1 MPRRKR
7 DQFEIPGVKLPDLSK
22 VKRKLPKIKLD
33 GLRNAGRQ
41 LVVVIGVGVL
51 VLVMLNLNSRLSEY
65 YRLSSERDTMATKV
79 AELSSTHTVLETQV
93 AYAQSDQAAEDYA
106 RGAHMIREGENLVV
120 PLTPVGNPTPTPA
133 GTAEAPAPPL
143 SWEVWWALF
152 FAK

>member
-1 MPRRKR
+1 M
-7 DQFEIPGVKLPDLSK
+7 
-22 VKRKLPKIKLD
+22 
-33 GLRNAGRQ
+33 GRQ
-41 LVVVIGVGVL
+41 FLVVIGVGVL

-79 AELSSTHTVLETQV
+79 AELSGTHVALETQV

-106 RGAHMIREGENLVV
+106 RDAHMIREGEKLVV

-133 GTAEAPAPPL
+133 SEAEPPPPPL
-143 SWEVWWALF
+143 NWEIWWALF